1 MRAGLA
7 EWLAIAVLNQLPAI
21 AAESPPGGR
30 PSSAER
36 GPSAASEAEEVFV
49 QARAFFANLLA
60 SDAAALVEKSELPF
74 YLEGQK
80 IAGAQQLR
88 QEWAKNFANKRI
100 DLLTL
105 YGIEVLTP
113 AEMEK
118 KYGRP
123 PARLA
128 SMPWQNP
135 RTYLAVANL
144 SSHAAIAIFHRSA
157 GGWRAIAYTD

>member
-1 MRAGLA
+1 M
-7 EWLAIAVLNQLPAI
+7 
-21 AAESPPGGR
+21 
-30 PSSAER
+30 
-36 GPSAASEAEEVFV
+36 
-49 QARAFFANLLA
+49 FFANLLA
-60 SDAAALVEKSELPF
+60 SNAAALVEQSELPF
-74 YLEGQK
+74 YLEDSK
-80 IAGAQQLR
+80 IAAAQQLR

-113 AEMEK
+113 AQMEE

-157 GGWRAIAYTD
+157 SGWRAVAYTD